1 MARVKATPKRKPAP
15 KRKPKAQ
22 KQPTTKAKLKPKQST
37 SDVSVQPY
45 IATALEKK
53 YRSGTRNNV
62 YTLSENKITPN
73 KKMKKETKPARYG
86 AMYGTKGP
94 NADFA
99 GPIVRKFPR
108 GISDIRQLMIN
119 APNNEVPD
127 EFGITNKNRMPMQ
140 NITPTR
146 GGKYSGRT
154 GPIR

>member
-1 MARVKATPKRKPAP
+1 MKPN
-15 KRKPKAQ
+15 
-22 KQPTTKAKLKPKQST
+22 TEITKAP
-37 SDVSVQPY
+37 DVKIQPH
-45 IATALEKK
+45 ISAVIENNV
-53 YRSGTRNNV
+53 RSGTRKVV
-62 YTLSENKITPN
+62 YDLSENKVTPN
-73 KKMKKETKPARYG
+73 KKMNKKAKDARYG

-94 NADFA
+94 ASDFA

-108 GISDIRQLMIN
+108 GVSDMRQLMIN

-127 EFGITNKNRMPMQ
+127 EFGITNKHRMPMQ